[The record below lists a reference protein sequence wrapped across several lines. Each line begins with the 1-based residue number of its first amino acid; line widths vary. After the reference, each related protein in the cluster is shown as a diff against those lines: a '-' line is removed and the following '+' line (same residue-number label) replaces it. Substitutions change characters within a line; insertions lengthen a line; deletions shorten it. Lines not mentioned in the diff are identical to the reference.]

1 MMSSFTTLK
10 KNSRFKSACPSSGPV
25 TFSEGSPGHVHIRSP
40 RGLTRGFLH
49 QPCARIYSR
58 IASTCPS
65 SGPATFCEGSRP
77 RLRTQSGHVHIRS
90 RRVHARSFR
99 CTNLCNFLSA
109 SVGIFA
115 AAVRLYSAAPLWV
128 SGRHPTL
135 SWASSASGSLPAVPQ
150 VSRHQT
156 STLGHFTFGRM
167 HQRPPPL
174 IPRQPLPLELSHGFP
189 ASAATS
195 TDAAP
200 AATSAGASAF
210 SRLEP
215 SSGRPTCSAR
225 WATERAV
232 YHQVNFIVR
241 FVVATLIG

>member
-25 TFSEGSPGHVHIRSP
+25 TFCEGGPGHVHIRSS

-109 SVGIFA
+109 SVGTFA
-115 AAVRLYSAAPLWV
+115 AAVRLQSAAPLWV
-128 SGRHPTL
+128 SRHPTL
-135 SWASSASGSLPAVPQ
+135 SWASSASGSLPAVP
-150 VSRHQT
+150 
-156 STLGHFTFGRM
+156 LG
-167 HQRPPPL
+167 Q
-174 IPRQPLPLELSHGFP
+174 
-189 ASAATS
+189 
-195 TDAAP
+195 
-200 AATSAGASAF
+200 
-210 SRLEP
+210 
-215 SSGRPTCSAR
+215 
-225 WATERAV
+225 
-232 YHQVNFIVR
+232 
-241 FVVATLIG
+241 

>member
-10 KNSRFKSACPSSGPV
+10 KNSRFKSACPSSGLV
-25 TFSEGSPGHVHIRSP
+25 TFCEGGPSHVHMRSL

-65 SGPATFCEGSRP
+65 SSPATFCEGSRP
-77 RLRTQSGHVHIRS
+77 RLRTQPGHVHARS

-128 SGRHPTL
+128 ITGGT
-135 SWASSASGSLPAVPQ
+135 SGSVGTK
-150 VSRHQT
+150 HF
-156 STLGHFTFGRM
+156 LGPHCLWLFTF
-167 HQRPPPL
+167 
-174 IPRQPLPLELSHGFP
+174 RQD
-189 ASAATS
+189 ASAAAS
-195 TDAAP
+195 TDTAP
-200 AATSAGASAF
+200 ATSAGAF
-210 SRLEP
+210 FW
-215 SSGRPTCSAR
+215 SSHQRPNPLMGHNLS
-225 WATERAV
+225 
-232 YHQVNFIVR
+232 
-241 FVVATLIG
+241 